1 MFSSLSGKNKTNET
15 LESIIGKS
23 TSVVGNID
31 TSGALR
37 IDGTFEGDI
46 RSRGTVVIAES
57 GKVQSPDITAVSVTV
72 LGKLKGNIIASEK
85 VELLAGSVFFGDIK
99 CRYLSIE
106 EGAIFRGS
114 SETFGEDDSN
124 TMLLTAGEETK

>member
-1 MFSSLSGKNKTNET
+1 MFSSLGGKNKKVET

-23 TSVVGNID
+23 TNIVGTID
-31 TSGALR
+31 IEGALR

-57 GKVQSPDITAVSVTV
+57 SKVQCPSLVAVSVTV

-114 SETFGEDDSN
+114 SEMFGEDENN
-124 TMLLTAGEETK
+124 TMLLSPGEL